1 VGHRLTVLVAFI
13 ALNTAMTG
21 GAAAQTVPTSAAG
34 SAPLATSDGETSGT
48 QLQVTKLKR
57 SGDSVMLQFVLINN
71 SDSAYDPNN
80 LNSSQYRS
88 VDGVYLLDLAG
99 KKKYEVVRDSDK
111 NCLCSQGLQ
120 AIPAKS
126 RANFWAKFPAPPGT
140 VQKLG
145 IVVPHFVPMDDVPL
159 SP

>member
-1 VGHRLTVLVAFI
+1 MERRLIVLVVFF
-13 ALNTAMTG
+13 ALSTAMAG
-21 GAAAQTVPTSAAG
+21 RADAQSAPTPASG
-34 SAPLATSDGETSGT
+34 SAPLAISDGEAPGT
-48 QLQVTKLKR
+48 QLLVTKLKR

-88 VDGVYLLDLAG
+88 VDGVYLVDLAG

-120 AIPAKS
+120 AILSKS
-126 RANFWAKFPAPPGT
+126 RANFWAKFPAPPGS

-145 IVVPHFVPMDDVPL
+145 VVVPHFVPMDDVPL
-159 SP
+159 SQ